1 MKRKEFTKRL
11 YLKPFATVCSVS
23 NEHLMLFASGQ
34 HTPIG
39 QDGGSFGDAKRGQI
53 SLDDEEEEDAVEGTS
68 TWVTF
73 NVWDD

>member
-34 HTPIG
+34 HTP
-39 QDGGSFGDAKRGQI
+39 FGDAKRGQI

-68 TWVTF
+68 TWVTY

>member
-1 MKRKEFTKRL
+1 
-11 YLKPFATVCSVS
+11 
-23 NEHLMLFASGQ
+23 MLFASGQ